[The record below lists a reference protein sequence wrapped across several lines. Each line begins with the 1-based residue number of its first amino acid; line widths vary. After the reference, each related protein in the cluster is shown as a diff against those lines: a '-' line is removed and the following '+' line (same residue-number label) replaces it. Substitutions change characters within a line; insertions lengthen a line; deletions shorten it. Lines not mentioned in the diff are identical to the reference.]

1 MANIFR
7 TAGVVVLVAGFGAV
21 IAPSIFTGIPARD
34 FDWSRAADETAPP
47 TASRDF
53 DWPVRPILL
62 DRETAARD
70 FDWPA
75 ARHPRMAEAE
85 ALMKAGAW
93 EEAAALLERVVEES
107 PDDADAYSYLGF
119 CDRMLGDREQALA
132 QFGRA
137 LAIDPAHRSALEYLG
152 RLYLEMRDL
161 PRAKEQLGALA
172 RLCGGTCGQYRDLQE
187 EVQKFK
193 ANERRG

>member
-1 MANIFR
+1 MANSFR

-21 IAPSIFTGIPARD
+21 IASAVLTGTPARD
-34 FDWSRAADETAPP
+34 FDWPSAADEPARPR
-47 TASRDF
+47 ASRDF

-62 DRETAARD
+62 DRERAARD

-75 ARHPRMAEAE
+75 ARDPRMAEAE
-85 ALMKAGAW
+85 GLMKAGAW
-93 EEAAALLERVVEES
+93 DEAAALLESVVEES
-107 PDDADAYSYLGF
+107 PDNADAYSYLGY
-119 CDRMLGDREQALA
+119 CQRMLGDREQALA

-161 PRAKEQLGALA
+161 PKAKEQLGALA
-172 RLCGGTCGQYRDLQE
+172 RLCGVTCSEYRGLQE

-193 ANERRG
+193 TNERRG